1 MHQFLTSG
9 YNLQVELEVHGD
21 GGTRTLLLE
30 RRALPLP
37 PMKTHLL
44 DTGDGHLVAYLRLHY
59 FTHEGTKKMAAA
71 IREGEALGVD
81 GYSMYAVLFVP
92 PTCIDPSRGCMLE
105 LSSFGSLTPVITA
118 YQISTKT
125 LAHAVLDLRNNP
137 GGVFE
142 EAIAM
147 AVIFLGLKKLPCS
160 YQFFSVG
167 CYEKLGYESCP
178 FPLVCCFEAFCNT

>member
-37 PMKTHLL
+37 PMKTRLL

-59 FTHEGTKKMAAA
+59 FTH
-71 IREGEALGVD
+71 EGEALGVD

-92 PTCIDPSRGCMLE
+92 PTCIDPSHGCMLE
-105 LSSFGSLTPVITA
+105 LSSFGSLTPVISA

-125 LAHAVLDLRNNP
+125 VAHAVLDLRNNP

-147 AVIFLGLKKLPCS
+147 AVIFLGLKS
-160 YQFFSVG
+160 FHVHINFFQRV
-167 CYEKLGYESCP
+167 
-178 FPLVCCFEAFCNT
+178 AMRN

>member
-37 PMKTHLL
+37 PMKTRLL

-92 PTCIDPSRGCMLE
+92 PTCIDPSHGCMLE
-105 LSSFGSLTPVITA
+105 LSSWLINTCNYCLPNFNQNSCTCSSGPEEQSWWSL
-118 YQISTKT
+118 
-125 LAHAVLDLRNNP
+125 
-137 GGVFE
+137 
-142 EAIAM
+142 
-147 AVIFLGLKKLPCS
+147 
-160 YQFFSVG
+160 
-167 CYEKLGYESCP
+167 
-178 FPLVCCFEAFCNT
+178 

>member
-147 AVIFLGLKKLPCS
+147 AVIFLGLKS
-160 YQFFSVG
+160 FHVHINFFQWV
-167 CYEKLGYESCP
+167 
-178 FPLVCCFEAFCNT
+178 AMRN